1 MKQFCVNLR
10 MCTTL
15 PQIWAPLKLKM
26 RKYNEKSSFGQAKK
40 SEFQS
45 LKAIL
50 SLLCPITG
58 RPIAIT
64 SYCVMLC
71 HILLWCYVML
81 LYLTYHNMVL
91 CYTMLCFYVISCY
104 GVTTTTLSHYWW
116 SKCQVEDISTLH
128 FAQFWFIWKTL
139 VTLSFNKSTK
149 ITQLERS
156 QKTWKSILLVNICWW
171 QSCLKWFFRLLYD
184 TAPFEQLGHQSN
196 IQCYWL
202 READNHHKVHNLV
215 KCDSSELQSL

>member
-1 MKQFCVNLR
+1 MRKFAH
-10 MCTTL
+10 CTTL
-15 PQIWAPLKLKM
+15 PQIWAPLKLKL

-91 CYTMLCFYVISCY
+91 CYTMLCFYVTSCY
-104 GVTTTTLSHYWW
+104 GVTTAALSHYWW
-116 SKCQVEDISTLH
+116 SNCQVEDISTLH

-156 QKTWKSILLVNICWW
+156 W
-171 QSCLKWFFRLLYD
+171 QTCLSRSVYD
-184 TAPFEQLGHQSN
+184 KA
-196 IQCYWL
+196 
-202 READNHHKVHNLV
+202 A
-215 KCDSSELQSL
+215 